1 MIQGKTESGFEFEL
15 HDEVM
20 DNMEL
25 VDLMVDINTT
35 GNPAALSAA
44 METMLGKDQKRA
56 LYDHLRNEDGRVPVS
71 KLSAAFVD
79 VVKAAKEKG
88 KN

>member
-1 MIQGKTESGFEFEL
+1 MIKGKTESGFEFEL
-15 HDEVM
+15 HDDVM
-20 DNMEL
+20 DDMEL

-35 GNPAALSAA
+35 GNPAALSNA
-44 METMLGKDQKRA
+44 MKAMLGAEQKKA

-71 KLSAAFVD
+71 EVSRAFVD